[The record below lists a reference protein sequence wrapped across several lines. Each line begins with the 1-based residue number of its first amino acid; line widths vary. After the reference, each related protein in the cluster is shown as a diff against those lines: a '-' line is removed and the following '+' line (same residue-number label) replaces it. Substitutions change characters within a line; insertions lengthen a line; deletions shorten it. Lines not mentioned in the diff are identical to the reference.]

1 MIEQLVKKL
10 NTVGGQIRWGI
21 VKELEGDS
29 YGNRDRI
36 EELYAEINLKEGALN
51 FNSLLQV

>member
-10 NTVGGQIRWGI
+10 NKVGGQIRLGI

-36 EELYAEINLKEGALN
+36 EELHAEINLKEGALN
-51 FNSLLQV
+51 FNSPLQV